1 MERLRW
7 TVLVVTTTRMM
18 PALGNTLR
26 AAGNFKGR
34 PQCGEGTQCMEH
46 KSRHASERHRER
58 GVDVPIAIVM
68 VNSGMRGDTLP

>member
-1 MERLRW
+1 MERLRL

-58 GVDVPIAIVM
+58 VRDVPIAIVM